1 VHRTPIPWLI
11 KTLILEITNF
21 SPTHWGIEKIKGD
34 YASNDAPA
42 ISSAGLQRSRC
53 GGVSPKEKVLA
64 QVGNAFPMDL
74 LNHDMVQYQKANH
87 PENWIRLCVLY
98 TE

>member
-1 VHRTPIPWLI
+1 MRAMMHLQSHPQ
-11 KTLILEITNF
+11 
-21 SPTHWGIEKIKGD
+21 D
-34 YASNDAPA
+34 C
-42 ISSAGLQRSRC
+42 SARGA
-53 GGVSPKEKVLA
+53 GEFPPKEKVLA
-64 QVGNAFPMDL
+64 QVGNTFPMDL